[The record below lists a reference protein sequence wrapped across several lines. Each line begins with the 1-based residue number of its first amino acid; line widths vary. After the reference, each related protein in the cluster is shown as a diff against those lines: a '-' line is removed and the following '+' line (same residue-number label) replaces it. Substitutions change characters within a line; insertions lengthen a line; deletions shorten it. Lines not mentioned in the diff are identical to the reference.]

1 VASNKAVLLLRGAKL
16 LSQTENKNRRQRGA
30 GSVLLEF
37 LGSMNLAITLL
48 VAIAIAA
55 VIGTVL
61 QQNEPYNNYIMK
73 FGPYWFEVFKSLG
86 LYDIY
91 AAPWF
96 LVLLGF
102 LLVSTSVCVYRNT
115 PSIIKDMRHFRL
127 GVQEKSLRAFHH
139 VDEWRSP
146 DPAAA
151 LAGSLGKRLQQH
163 GYQVRHKQ
171 HEGYRMVAA
180 MRGGM
185 GRLGYILS
193 HTSIVVI
200 CIGGLLDGNLPLKL
214 AELRGELKIE
224 TRDLPVS
231 QIPPVSTLG
240 TDNGSF
246 RGSVSIPEGSQA
258 DFVFLGMRDGY
269 LLQQLPFTVA
279 LEDFRIEHYPSGM
292 PKSFES
298 DLLIIDKELKEP
310 LRKTIAVN
318 HPWVYKGY
326 AIYQSSFSDGGSKL
340 QLQAWSL
347 DAPATEPLAI
357 NGVVNGA
364 SQVTTPRGD
373 YGVEI
378 IDFKPFNVFPAEEGA
393 GKTFENY
400 GPSVVFKL
408 RAANGEAREY
418 VNYQVPLMVEGR
430 PMLLSGMRT
439 TPSEDYRFIHI
450 PLDADGDIRR
460 FMRFLALA
468 QDDALI
474 TAVAQQQARDELG
487 LTTDDPRYQEFTS
500 SMINLV
506 SLFVVRGIDA
516 MVELAEKNI
525 PEDKRNE
532 ALSSYIK
539 VVQGVLGTIY
549 VDLLREEGVD
559 VEVGISEQQ
568 ALYFDDAL
576 NAFSLLGPY
585 GSPLFVRL
593 QQYEH
598 VEATGL
604 QITRAPGQN
613 IVYLGCVMLMAG
625 VFFMFYL
632 HHRRLWLRIEERD
645 GETHILFAAAAHRE
659 RSDFDTEY
667 AQLRGDLRHS
677 SGAVLSRI

>member
-1 VASNKAVLLLRGAKL
+1 M
-16 LSQTENKNRRQRGA
+16 RRQRGSGA
-30 GSVLLEF
+30 VLLEF

-55 VIGTVL
+55 IIGTVL
-61 QQNEPYNNYIMK
+61 QQNEPYNNYIIK

-86 LYDIY
+86 LFDIY

-96 LVLLGF
+96 LALLGF

-139 VDEWRSP
+139 RDEWRSP
-146 DPAAA
+146 DPAET
-151 LAGSLGKRLQQH
+151 LADTLGKRLQQH

-180 MRGGM
+180 MRGGL

-193 HTSIVVI
+193 HSSIVVI

-214 AELRGELKIE
+214 AEMKGELKIE
-224 TRDLPVS
+224 TRDLSVS
-231 QIPPVSTLG
+231 QIPAASTLG
-240 TDNGSF
+240 VDNGSF
-246 RGSVSIPEGSQA
+246 RGSVSIPEGSRA

-298 DLLIIDKELKEP
+298 DLLIIDEGLKEP

-340 QLQAWSL
+340 QLQTWSL
-347 DAPATEPLAI
+347 DNPAAEPLAI
-357 NGVVNGA
+357 NGVVNA
-364 SQVTTPRGD
+364 SSRITTPRGE

-378 IDFKPFNVFPAEEGA
+378 IDFKPFNVFPADEGT
-393 GKTFENY
+393 GKQFKNY
-400 GPSVVFKL
+400 GPSVIFKL

-418 VNYQVPLMVEGR
+418 VNYQMPLMVEGR
-430 PMLLSGMRT
+430 PLLLSGMRT
-439 TPSEDYRFIHI
+439 TPSEEYRYLHI
-450 PLDADGDIRR
+450 PLDADGENKR

-468 QDDALI
+468 QDEARI
-474 TAVAQQQARDELG
+474 IKVVQQQATEDLG
-487 LTTDDPRYQEFTS
+487 LAADDPRYQEFSS
-500 SMINLV
+500 SMISLV
-506 SLFVVRGIDA
+506 RLFMERGIDA
-516 MVELAEKNI
+516 MVELAEENV
-525 PEDKRNE
+525 PAEKRNE

-539 VVQGVLGTIY
+539 VVQGVLGSLY

-559 VEVGISEQQ
+559 VAAGISEQQ

-585 GSPLFVRL
+585 GSPVFLRL

-613 IVYLGCVMLMAG
+613 VVYLGCVMLMAG

-659 RSDFDTEY
+659 RSDFDTEF

-677 SGAVLSRI
+677 SSAVLSRI